1 MVERT
6 LESVIASDVSP
17 AFDLSMRLL
26 AAGGKRIRPALMI
39 LAAMATGECDP
50 ERLSRLAAAAE
61 LVHMAS
67 LVHDDV
73 VDETRERRGAVTA
86 AGSFGN
92 KISVL
97 GGDYLLSR
105 AFQLLAIHATPDI
118 MRSLS
123 TTAVHMSEGEM
134 LQAWAE
140 GDPEVWQANY
150 WRIIRD
156 KTAGFMGA
164 CCECGALLVGSEP
177 SVRERL
183 CEYGVQV
190 GLAFQIADDVLDIV
204 GDRALTGKQTGMDLM
219 DGKFTLPVLLALRD
233 GDGAGLL
240 REMLAKGRMS
250 RSDAREAADM
260 VVRCGAV
267 DAARLAALDCAE
279 RARAQLSG
287 IAASEYTRA
296 LDDLAHFVVCRQG

>member
-6 LESVIASDVSP
+6 LESAISSDVSP
-17 AFDLSMRLL
+17 AFDLSMHLL

-39 LAAMATGECDP
+39 LGAMATGECDP
-50 ERLSRLAAAAE
+50 ERIASLAASAE

-123 TTAVHMSEGEM
+123 TTTVQMTEGEM

-140 GDPEVWQANY
+140 GDLEVWQANY

-164 CCECGALLVGSEP
+164 CCECGALLVGAEP

-183 CEYGVQV
+183 CEYGVQL
-190 GLAFQIADDVLDIV
+190 GLAFQITDDVLDLV

-233 GDGAGLL
+233 WDGAGLL

-250 RSDAREAADM
+250 RSEAREAADM
-260 VVRCGAV
+260 VIRCGAV
-267 DAARLAALDCAE
+267 DAARPAALGCAE
-279 RARAQLSG
+279 KAIEQLSEVG
-287 IAASEYTRA
+287 RSQYKDALIA
-296 LDDLAHFVVCRQG
+296 LAGFVISREG